1 MAVRTATFRGRPV
14 GPAGRVRHKPVGR
27 CRPRMAAAGRLR
39 GEIQR
44 KSLDLQRS
52 PWGYCPT
59 SSGRHSPTGTP
70 RVPREGARAD
80 TKLYDAL
87 SVHCC
92 RMLTDALSEKSKRC
106 AVGPQVASV
115 TAPAWAARR
124 TAARHEP
131 VIQKRPPFR
140 SKSWPTGGGTD
151 SVFTAQ
157 TRADRLDGQPKAK
170 GPGLRV

>member
-27 CRPRMAAAGRLR
+27 CRPRMAAAGRPR

-44 KSLDLQRS
+44 KNLDLQRS
-52 PWGYCPT
+52 PCGYCPT

-87 SVHCC
+87 SAHCG

-106 AVGPQVASV
+106 AVGPHLGLALWSLG
-115 TAPAWAARR
+115 
-124 TAARHEP
+124 RH
-131 VIQKRPPFR
+131 
-140 SKSWPTGGGTD
+140 SKAVPHL
-151 SVFTAQ
+151 Q
-157 TRADRLDGQPKAK
+157 RALAMGEKLYPEKEE
-170 GPGLRV
+170 L

>member
-27 CRPRMAAAGRLR
+27 CRPRMAAAGRPR

-44 KSLDLQRS
+44 KNLDLQRS
-52 PWGYCPT
+52 PCGYCPT
-59 SSGRHSPTGTP
+59 SGGRHSPTGTP

-80 TKLYDAL
+80 TKLYDAP

-106 AVGPQVASV
+106 AVGPQVGKGPV
-115 TAPAWAARR
+115 VCGLTEEVAPPGVHGRARER
-124 TAARHEP
+124 
-131 VIQKRPPFR
+131 RPPF
-140 SKSWPTGGGTD
+140 KCVT
-151 SVFTAQ
+151 
-157 TRADRLDGQPKAK
+157 
-170 GPGLRV
+170 